1 MPFGVSATTM
11 SILALGALALGP
23 KDVPLVAR
31 ALGRVTGRAVAHLKE
46 TARAVDRAT
55 RDGELRGMRD
65 EVRASVRDLRGVARE
80 IERELVADLGA
91 TRMDADANADARA
104 SERANGS
111 GTVAEGGERAESVR
125 HDRVIPVSARE
136 VGSARS
142 REGGRTTGSDV
153 LAAMHEERDVA
164 FRAARFMESGAI
176 DAYLEKREREGG

>member
-1 MPFGVSATTM
+1 MPFGVSATTL
-11 SILALGALALGP
+11 SVLALGALALGP

-31 ALGRVTGRAVAHLKE
+31 ALGRVTGRAVAHIKE

-91 TRMDADANADARA
+91 TRLDADADADARA

-111 GTVAEGGERAESVR
+111 GTVGKGGESVR

-136 VGSARS
+136 VGSARA

-176 DAYLEKREREGG
+176 DAYLEKREREDG